1 MTNGALPDATL
12 LAGEEGLLRYL
23 RTMTQGL
30 PEAGLLRTAGW
41 AYRSPYH
48 LLLAEGRRHDVGPL
62 PDGTEA
68 MPARHCYRNAALY
81 ARSEGFLYA
90 EGFAQPFAGDDLFLS
105 HAWVVRPDGTALDP
119 TWEWEA
125 GRAYVGIAVADPDLW
140 PYAGGGLLQDVD
152 RTVPLLRDGFRPGAL
167 ADVGRPLLP
176 APGDAA
182 LQ

>member
-1 MTNGALPDATL
+1 MTNGALPDASL

-23 RTMTQGL
+23 RQMSQPPFETGDRLT
-30 PEAGLLRTAGW
+30 GW

-48 LLLAEGRRHDVGPL
+48 LLLTEGRRHDVKPL
-62 PDGTEA
+62 PDGTA
-68 MPARHCYRNAALY
+68 TMPARRCYENAALY

-90 EGFAQPFAGDDLFLS
+90 EGFAQAFADDDNLFLS
-105 HAWVVRPDGTALDP
+105 HAWVVRRDGTALDP
-119 TWEWEA
+119 TWEWE
-125 GRAYVGIAVADPDLW
+125 GPRAYVGITVADPGLW
-140 PYAGGGLLQDVD
+140 PYAGGGLLQNFDH
-152 RTVPLLRDGFRPGAL
+152 TLSLLREGFRPGAL